1 MKIKLMQS
9 DEIFQQICAC
19 ILQALIHGLNR
30 HYYSI
35 AINYRKNELEQKVRQ
50 TLRNCV
56 VYYYFNLYFYYF
68 ILFAHIGHITIC
80 EISSSSINVSH

>member
-9 DEIFQQICAC
+9 DEIFQQICVC

-35 AINYRKNELEQKVRQ
+35 AINYRKNELEQKVKQ
-50 TLRNCV
+50 TLT
-56 VYYYFNLYFYYF
+56 Y
-68 ILFAHIGHITIC
+68 
-80 EISSSSINVSH
+80 